1 MNKFLFSGIL
11 LILFCINTGLVMAQ
25 NPTAPAL
32 QFNIFLEKSARLSSN
47 ETEGPIALGE
57 NLTLDGNYQVAIKTA
72 GNYMVNKTPIG
83 LLVNGKIIYKS
94 GNSLQVNN
102 GYVKIGDSDKSK
114 VWYKDKNGANS
125 PIQITTGDYNSSPR
139 IQLQSSADKL
149 GVSASNNPVFEKELI
164 DFGKAMETMRNSSL
178 EISKSKQTAVLT
190 DANGKPFDIK
200 KYPDQVKIKLEDG
213 VNYLNI
219 TGKDLNSVSVFTYE
233 NKPDENHV
241 LVINIDAENTFNW
254 KVWNQAGIGIDQCP
268 YILYNFYN
276 TETLK
281 IEGNSTVEGTVF
293 APFANIFKK
302 NNSANIEGQVIGLS
316 FEQDA
321 GEIHH
326 AAFRPNLSN
335 VVNCTNPVVDAI
347 TGAVSVC
354 RSSSITLANTTSAGV
369 WTSSN
374 LAIATVNASGLVT
387 GVAAGIATISY
398 AVTNSC
404 GTTTVTKDITVNIPP
419 SVAAITGTATVCAGS
434 NTTLSNT
441 TVGGVWSSASTN
453 IATVNVSGVVTG
465 VAAGTSVVSYTVTAS
480 GCSTTATQTVTV
492 NALPV
497 VAAITGTATVCAGS
511 NTTLSNTT
519 LGGVWSSA
527 STNIATVNASGV
539 VTGVAAGTSVVS
551 YTVTTNGCSTTATQ
565 TVTVSAAP
573 VVAAITGSN
582 NVCLGLTAT
591 LNNVTVGGVWS
602 SNNPAVATVTNGIV
616 IGESLG
622 TASIIYTVTDAVCGT
637 ATSNLSITVQDCGSV
652 SSGGTGGLE
661 SQSLGDA
668 VAKRL
673 YQSALNGTMQQPA
686 YEFMKPFVASNIQKA
701 ITGTM
706 ASVPVNSLV
715 PMQLTNTR
723 LKSYLS
729 TPTDI
734 IGITNAKE
742 VVSVD
747 YTLNG
752 SCKAV
757 VFATTTKAAIYDHTK
772 AVCDRLK
779 GAQVVR
785 MDSIILNGLGL
796 LRFTLKYE
804 DGHTEN
810 IISFSASTNPARNT
824 IAIQSNWL
832 KSAYLAEETMYNFQV
847 WSVSD
852 ELSAEITGKI
862 LTQLQ
867 QVATIEPLK
876 KSSLLPDT
884 YFVSAKREGANLEM
898 TVQNTLI
905 GTSGYF
911 ELQEKANEQ
920 STIVSRKIPFNFSR
934 VQRNSIQLPV
944 SDAFETTVKMFVNNQ
959 LQDEVFLSDGA
970 WSVDYN
976 PANTVLNKF
985 EAKNDNRKTVPEELQ
1000 LYRNVYASVNT
1011 NSYFTLLKL
1020 MRGGGLP
1027 KDISAYQTMKFN
1039 ANGNG
1044 TLKITLVKQ
1053 SVKNWDDQ
1061 YFLKI
1066 PLSNNPKDY
1075 LIDLG
1080 DFSSLVNKNRIKPD
1094 DINAIVFTVTNSTG
1108 NSTNITQNINN
1119 LAFSKESISYIQ
1131 SLSSKEIKVF
1141 PNPSTGKFN
1150 CVFQSDKDEQ
1160 LQLSITDASKGIVLY
1175 RKTVSALR
1183 GSNTV
1188 SVDLGSTLQNLS
1200 VCVLTLVSEDGNYK
1214 PNRILI
1220 QPIK

>member
-1 MNKFLFSGIL
+1 MRKFLYSGIL
-11 LILFCINTGLVMAQ
+11 LILFCSITGKIWAQ
-25 NPTAPAL
+25 SPTAPAL
-32 QFNIFLEKSARLSSN
+32 QFNIFLEKSARLASN
-47 ETEGPIALGE
+47 ETEGPIALGQD
-57 NLTLDGNYQVAIKTA
+57 LTLDGNYQVAVKTA
-72 GNYMVNKTPIG
+72 GTFMVNKTAIG
-83 LLVNGKIIYKS
+83 LLVNGKISYKS

-102 GYVKIGDSDKSK
+102 GYVKIGDPDKSK
-114 VWYKDKNGANS
+114 VWYTDKNGAYS
-125 PIQITTGDYNSSPR
+125 PIQITEGDYNSSPR

-149 GVSASNNPVFEKELI
+149 GVSASVNPVIEKELI
-164 DFGKAMETMRNSSL
+164 KFDKAMETMRNSSL
-178 EISKSKQTAVLT
+178 EISKNKQTAVLT
-190 DANGKPFDIK
+190 DANGKPFDVK
-200 KYPDQVKIKLEDG
+200 NYPDQVKIKLSVG

-219 TGKDLNSVSVFTYE
+219 TGNDLNSVSVFTYE
-233 NKPDENHV
+233 NKPDADHV
-241 LVINIDAENTFNW
+241 LVVNIDADKTFNW
-254 KVWNQAGIGIDQCP
+254 KVWNQAGIGIDECP

-281 IEGNSTVEGTVF
+281 IEGDNSVEGTVF
-293 APFANIFKK
+293 APLADIFKK
-302 NNSANIEGQVIGLS
+302 KNSANIEGQIIGLS

-321 GEIHH
+321 GENHY
-326 AAFRPNLSN
+326 APFSPDLAR
-335 VVNCTNPVVDAI
+335 VGNCSKPVVAAI
-347 TGAVSVC
+347 TGAASVC
-354 RSSSITLANTTSAGV
+354 RSASITLANTTAGGL
-369 WTSSN
+369 WTSAN
-374 LAIATVNASGLVT
+374 TTIATVNASGIVT
-387 GVAAGIATISY
+387 GVAAGTVTISY

-419 SVAAITGTATVCAGS
+419 T
-434 NTTLSNT
+434 
-441 TVGGVWSSASTN
+441 
-453 IATVNVSGVVTG
+453 
-465 VAAGTSVVSYTVTAS
+465 
-480 GCSTTATQTVTV
+480 
-492 NALPV
+492 
-497 VAAITGTATVCAGS
+497 
-511 NTTLSNTT
+511 
-519 LGGVWSSA
+519 
-527 STNIATVNASGV
+527 
-539 VTGVAAGTSVVS
+539 
-551 YTVTTNGCSTTATQ
+551 
-565 TVTVSAAP
+565 
-573 VVAAITGSN
+573 VAAITGSN
-582 NVCLGLTAT
+582 TVCLGLTAT
-591 LNNVTVGGVWS
+591 LSNTTASGVWS
-602 SNNPAVATVTNGIV
+602 SSNAAVASVTGGV
-616 IGESLG
+616 VVGESLG
-622 TASIIYTVTDAVCGT
+622 TANIIYTVTAACGT
-637 ATSNLSITVQDCGSV
+637 ASNSFSITVQDCGSV

-686 YEFMKPFVASNIQKA
+686 YDLMKPFVASNIQKA
-701 ITGTM
+701 IAGTM
-706 ASVPVNSLV
+706 PTVSVNSLV
-715 PMQLTNTR
+715 PMQLTNTK
-723 LKSYLS
+723 LKSYLT

-752 SCKAV
+752 SCKGV

-779 GAQVVR
+779 GAQVLR
-785 MDSIILNGLGL
+785 MDSVIINGLGL
-796 LRFTLKYE
+796 LRFALKYE

-810 IISFSASTNPARNT
+810 IISFSASMNPARST

-832 KSAYLAEETMYNFQV
+832 KASYIAEETMYNFQV
-847 WSVSD
+847 WTVSD

-867 QVATIEPLK
+867 QIATIEPLK
-876 KSSLLPDT
+876 KNSLLPDT
-884 YFVSAKREGANLEM
+884 YFVAAKREGANLEM
-898 TVQNTLI
+898 LVQNNLV

-920 STIVSRKIPFNFSR
+920 STVVSRKIPFNFSA
-934 VQRNSIQLPV
+934 VQSNSIQLPV
-944 SDAFETTVKMFVNNQ
+944 SDAFETTVKMYVNNQ

-970 WSVDYN
+970 WSIDYN

-1011 NSYFTLLKL
+1011 TAYFTLLKL

-1027 KDISAYQTMKFN
+1027 KDISVYQSMKFN

-1061 YFLKI
+1061 YFVKI
-1066 PLSNNPKDY
+1066 PLSNTPKDY

-1094 DINAIVFTVTNSTG
+1094 DINAIVFTITNSAGTT
-1108 NSTNITQNINN
+1108 SSITQNINN
-1119 LAFSKESISYIQ
+1119 LAFSKESASYIR
-1131 SLSSKEIKVF
+1131 SLSSKDIKLF

-1150 CVFQSDKDEQ
+1150 CVFQSDKDVQ

-1175 RKTVSALR
+1175 RKTVAAVK

-1188 SVDLGSTLQNLS
+1188 SIDLGSSLQTLS
-1200 VCVLTLVSEDGNYK
+1200 VCILNLGSEDGSYQ

-1220 QPIK
+1220 QPVK